1 MPNLPEEWTMTR
13 TSTGRL
19 ARAAALSAT
28 AIALMAG
35 LTACRGA
42 QAVATSDGAAPASAA
57 ASSTAPGNP
66 ASTADSIPASSSA
79 SGSTTSTTVGQPA
92 VGSLAVSVS
101 SPSVVSGT
109 VPAPVTCLTGP
120 TYRAAGSRLTIRG
133 NQLSFG
139 VTIAGF
145 RGPGTYPALITVTWR
160 QVSGLVTTLAGVFR
174 VPAVIT
180 STGGSFSVSATGIEG
195 RTFTGSLTWVCGS

>member
-1 MPNLPEEWTMTR
+1 MPNLSEEWTMTR

-66 ASTADSIPASSSA
+66 ASSAA

-145 RGPGTYPALITVTWR
+145 
-160 QVSGLVTTLAGVFR
+160 
-174 VPAVIT
+174 
-180 STGGSFSVSATGIEG
+180 
-195 RTFTGSLTWVCGS
+195 

>member
-1 MPNLPEEWTMTR
+1 MTR
-13 TSTGRL
+13 SSTGRL
-19 ARAAALSAT
+19 ARAAAISAS
-28 AIALMAG
+28 ALALMAG

-42 QAVATSDGAAPASAA
+42 QAVATSDGATPASAA
-57 ASSTAPGNP
+57 ASGAAPSSAATSTATSTG
-66 ASTADSIPASSSA
+66 ATSTGATSTA
-79 SGSTTSTTVGQPA
+79 VGQPA
-92 VGSLAVSVS
+92 VGSLTATVT
-101 SPSVVSGT
+101 SPSVVSAT

-120 TYRAAGSRLTIRG
+120 TYRAGGSRLTIRG

-139 VTIAGF
+139 VTIAGY
-145 RGPGTYPALITVTWR
+145 RGPGTYPALIAVTWR
-160 QVSGLVTTLAGVFR
+160 QASGLVTTLANVFR

>member
-1 MPNLPEEWTMTR
+1 
-13 TSTGRL
+13 
-19 ARAAALSAT
+19 
-28 AIALMAG
+28 
-35 LTACRGA
+35 
-42 QAVATSDGAAPASAA
+42 
-57 ASSTAPGNP
+57 
-66 ASTADSIPASSSA
+66 
-79 SGSTTSTTVGQPA
+79 
-92 VGSLAVSVS
+92 VSVS

>member
-1 MPNLPEEWTMTR
+1 MTR

-57 ASSTAPGNP
+57 ASSTVPGNP
-66 ASTADSIPASSSA
+66 ASTADSIPVSASASS
-79 SGSTTSTTVGQPA
+79 GTTTVGQPA

-101 SPSVVSGT
+101 SPSVVSAT

-133 NQLSFG
+133 NLLSFS

-145 RGPGTYPALITVTWR
+145 RGPGSYPALIAVTWR

>member
-1 MPNLPEEWTMTR
+1 MTR
-13 TSTGRL
+13 TSTSRL
-19 ARAAALSAT
+19 ARAAALAAT

-57 ASSTAPGNP
+57 AGSTAPSNP
-66 ASTADSIPASSSA
+66 ASTADSIPASTSA
-79 SGSTTSTTVGQPA
+79 SGSTTTTSTTVGQPA

-120 TYRAAGSRLTIRG
+120 TYRAFGSRLTIRG
-133 NQLSFG
+133 NELSFS

-145 RGPGTYPALITVTWR
+145 RGPGTYPALIAVTWR
-160 QVSGLVTTLAGVFR
+160 QASGLVTTLAGVFR

-180 STGGSFSVSATGIEG
+180 STGGSFSVSATGTEG
-195 RTFTGSLTWVCGS
+195 RTFTGSLTWVCSS